1 MKFTKKQRAR
11 IDLVNEHLK
20 KGDLITHVCDG
31 GMLAEH
37 YYARTEKSGNIIGIP
52 TAETKKF
59 IGGFLSGVYIHPV
72 NITHINRQSVE
83 SIPFLVSFRPKS
95 I

>member
-1 MKFTKKQRAR
+1 MRFSKKQRAR

-20 KGDLITHVCDG
+20 KGVLITHTCDG

-37 YYARTEKSGNIIGIP
+37 YYEGTDKSGNIVGIP
-52 TAETKKF
+52 TPETKRF
-59 IGGFLSGVYIHPV
+59 MGIFLSNISIHPL

-83 SIPFLVSFRPKS
+83 SIPYLASGL
-95 I
+95 